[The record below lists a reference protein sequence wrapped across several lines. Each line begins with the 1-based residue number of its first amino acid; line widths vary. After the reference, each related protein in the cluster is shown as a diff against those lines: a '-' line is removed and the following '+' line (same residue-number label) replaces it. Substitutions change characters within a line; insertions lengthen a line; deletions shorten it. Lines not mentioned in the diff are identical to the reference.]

1 MASKQLTLLASKSQF
16 AQRNGMPL
24 RSDIRHRDAT
34 IIADAGEKK
43 MADTT
48 APLITA
54 VIPTRG
60 RADLV
65 TRAVFSALHQT
76 YPHVEVIVVVDGPD
90 ADTLAALKAVDEQ
103 RLRVIALTENVGG
116 SEARNI
122 GVRAARG
129 TWIALLDD
137 DDQWFPDKLATQI
150 AVADLSARYFLV
162 TCRRLERQP
171 GRPDVL
177 APRRGPRAGEDVS
190 EYMFYPEDK
199 RHHICGPQ
207 TSSFLATKELFL
219 AVPFSKGLRCHQDW
233 DWYLRVMHNDQ
244 TVAVMVDEPLY
255 VMDVAPERPRMT
267 QIAKWQLSLDWV
279 EARKNL
285 FTPRAYRSVLI
296 NECMF
301 RCEETTHRTRIFNRL
316 LSLCQHSGRLRSKDL
331 IAITKWYLFRPS
343 VRLSLRRYQRQIK
356 ASLGGGLLGIRA
368 IERLANKQE
377 AHD

>member
-1 MASKQLTLLASKSQF
+1 M
-16 AQRNGMPL
+16 
-24 RSDIRHRDAT
+24 T
-34 IIADAGEKK
+34 IIDAGDNK
-43 MADTT
+43 MTDTT

-65 TRAVFSALHQT
+65 ARAVRSALNQT
-76 YPHVEVIVVVDGPD
+76 YPHVEVIVVVDGLD
-90 ADTLAALKAVDEQ
+90 AATLAALEAIDDQ
-103 RLRVIALTENVGG
+103 RLQVIALADNVGG

-137 DDQWFPDKLATQI
+137 DDQWFPEKLATQI
-150 AVADLSARYFLV
+150 AAADISAPYSLV

-171 GRPDVL
+171 GLPDVL
-177 APRRGPRAGEDVS
+177 APRRGLRAGEDVS

-199 RHHICGPQ
+199 RHHLCGPQ

-233 DWYLRVMHNDQ
+233 DWYLRAMHNDR
-244 TVAVMVDEPLY
+244 TVAVMLDEPLY
-255 VMDVAPERPRMT
+255 VMDVEPERPRMT
-267 QIAKWQLSLDWV
+267 QIAKWHFSLDWV
-279 EARKNL
+279 EARKDL

-301 RCEETTHRTRIFNRL
+301 RCEETTHRTRTFKQL
-316 LSLCQHSGRLRSKDL
+316 LSLCQRSGTLRSKDWIT
-331 IAITKWYLFRPS
+331 IAKWYLFRPS
-343 VRLSLRRYQRQIK
+343 VRLSLRRYQRQLK
-356 ASLGGGLLGIRA
+356 ASLWGGSLGIRA
-368 IERLANKQE
+368 MVRLPHKQE

>member
-1 MASKQLTLLASKSQF
+1 VASKQLTLRVRKRHLVQ
-16 AQRNGMPL
+16 QNQTPL
-24 RSDIRHRDAT
+24 RSDSHNRDAMT
-34 IIADAGEKK
+34 IIDAGEKK
-43 MADTT
+43 MTDTT
-48 APLITA
+48 TPLITA

-65 TRAVFSALHQT
+65 VRAVLSALNQT

-90 ADTLAALKAVDEQ
+90 DATLAALKAIQEQ
-103 RLRVIALTENVGG
+103 RLRIIALAENVGG

-137 DDQWFPDKLATQI
+137 DDQWFPEKLATQM
-150 AVADLSARYFLV
+150 AVADISARYFLV

-171 GRPDVL
+171 GHPDVL
-177 APRRGPRAGEDVS
+177 APRRGLRAGEDVS

-233 DWYLRVMHNDQ
+233 DWYLRVMHNDG

-255 VMDVAPERPRMT
+255 VMDVEPERPRMT
-267 QIAKWQLSLDWV
+267 QIAKWQFSLDWV

-301 RCEETTHRTRIFNRL
+301 RCEETTHRTQTFKEL
-316 LSLCQHSGRLRSKDL
+316 LSLCQRSGNLRSTDL
-331 IAITKWYLFRPS
+331 ITIAKWYLFRPS

-356 ASLGGGLLGIRA
+356 ASLRGGSIGIRA
-368 IERLANKQE
+368 MERLPNKQE

>member
-1 MASKQLTLLASKSQF
+1 VASKQLTLRLGKRQLVQQNNRS
-16 AQRNGMPL
+16 L
-24 RSDIRHRDAT
+24 RSDSHNRYLTT
-34 IIADAGEKK
+34 IFDTGENK
-43 MADTT
+43 MNDTT

-60 RADLV
+60 RAGLV
-65 TRAVFSALHQT
+65 ARAVRSALHQT

-90 ADTLAALKAVDEQ
+90 EATLEALKAIEEQ
-103 RLRVIALTENVGG
+103 RLRVIALAENVGG

-137 DDQWFPDKLATQI
+137 DDQWFSEKLATQI
-150 AVADLSARYFLV
+150 AVADLSARHFLV

-177 APRRGPRAGEDVS
+177 APRRGLRPGEHVS

-199 RHHICGPQ
+199 RHHLCGPQ

-219 AVPFSKGLRCHQDW
+219 DVPFSKGLRCHQDW
-233 DWYLRVMHNDQ
+233 DWYLRVMHNER
-244 TVAVMVDEPLY
+244 TVALMVDEPLY
-255 VMDVAPERPRMT
+255 VMDVEPERPRMT
-267 QIAKWQLSLDWV
+267 QIAKWHFSLDWV
-279 EARKNL
+279 ESRKNL
-285 FTPRAYRSVLI
+285 FTLRAYRSVLI

-301 RCEETTHRTRIFNRL
+301 RCEETTHRTRIFKEL
-316 LSLCQHSGRLRSKDL
+316 LSLCQQSGKLRGTDW
-331 IAITKWYLFRPS
+331 IAIAKWYLFRPS
-343 VRLSLRRYQRQIK
+343 VRLRLRRYQRQIK
-356 ASLGGGLLGIRA
+356 ASLWGGFMGIRS
-368 IERLANKQE
+368 IERLPNKQE